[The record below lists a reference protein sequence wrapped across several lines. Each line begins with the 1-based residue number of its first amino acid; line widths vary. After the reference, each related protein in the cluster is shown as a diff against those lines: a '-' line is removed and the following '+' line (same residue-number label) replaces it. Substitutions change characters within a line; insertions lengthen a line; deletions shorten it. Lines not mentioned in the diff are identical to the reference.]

1 MTLMLSQP
9 GTYIDHRLDEI
20 PYSEFINKELILFSM
35 ADNIRSIP
43 SIADGLKPGQR
54 KVMFGCFKRKIKKD
68 IKVAQLVGY
77 ISEHTAYHHGEQSLG
92 ATIIN
97 LAQEFV
103 GANNL
108 ALLSPNGQFGTRETG
123 GKDAAAPRYL
133 FTNIKPITRMVYHAA
148 DDPLLTYL
156 KDDDTP
162 IEPEWYMPVVPMV
175 LINGAEGI
183 GTGES

>member
-1 MTLMLSQP
+1 
-9 GTYIDHRLDEI
+9 
-20 PYSEFINKELILFSM
+20 M

-43 SIADGLKPGQR
+43 CIADGLKPGQR
-54 KVMFGCFKRKIKKD
+54 KVIWGCFKRKIKKE

-77 ISEHTAYHHGEQSLG
+77 ISEHAAYHHGEASLG
-92 ATIIN
+92 TTIIN
-97 LAQEFV
+97 LAQEYV

-108 ALLSPNGQFGTRETG
+108 ALLKPSGQFGTRETG

-133 FTNIKPITRMVYHAA
+133 FTTTKPITRAVYHPA
-148 DDPLLTYL
+148 DDRLLKYL

-162 IEPEWYMPVVPMV
+162 IEPEWYMPVLPMV

-183 GTGES
+183 GTGESYISSLRKVV